1 MKKILIIGA
10 GKVGTATGIALD
22 QKVDYHDPFK
32 GIVNDEFT
40 KYDYIIVC
48 VDTVQSGPHDYR
60 DLENALDNISRV
72 GYSGTVVIRS
82 TISPKKIYEWNK
94 DYDFKY
100 ILFPE
105 FMSQRDGALVT
116 DKTWIVVL
124 GGSPSETKSFANDVL
139 IKMGY
144 PAKPEAYVFVSKDEA
159 AIIKLADNAALSTKL
174 TYFNSIYKIC
184 QDYGASYETV
194 RSAIAMDDR
203 IGGGHSSVPSPDDG
217 QLGFGGHCLPKD
229 LLAIAEIDTLEL
241 FTKIS
246 EINNRLR
253 SK

>member
-10 GKVGTATGIALD
+10 GKVGTATGMSIGN
-22 QKVDYHDPFK
+22 KVDYHDPLK
-32 GIVNDEFT
+32 GLINNNFT
-40 KYDYIIVC
+40 LYDYIIVC
-48 VDTVQSGPHDYR
+48 VDTVQHGPDDYK
-60 DLENALDNISRV
+60 DLENVLDEISRIN
-72 GYSGTVVIRS
+72 YFGTVVIRS
-82 TISPKKIYEWNK
+82 TISPKKTYAWNK
-94 DYDFKY
+94 LYDFKY

-105 FMSQRDGALVT
+105 FMSQRDGVLVT

-124 GGSPSETKSFANDVL
+124 GGDSADTKSFAKDVL

-144 PAKPEAYVFVSKDEA
+144 PAKPEAYIFVSKDEA

-184 QDYGASYETV
+184 QDYGASYEIV
-194 RSAIAMDDR
+194 RSAIAMDNR
-203 IGGGHSSVPSPDDG
+203 VGGAHSLVPSPDDG